1 MALALE
7 IAFVA
12 ALAVVAVSLVA
23 VSFARVPQ
31 RLLLGSAVMLAVARS
46 RAQP

>member
-7 IAFVA
+7 IAFVT

-23 VSFARVPQ
+23 VSFASRSASCLDRRSCWQSQ
-31 RLLLGSAVMLAVARS
+31 RSQ
-46 RAQP
+46 AQP